1 MIRRGD
7 RRSLFSL
14 IHEKSTISIA
24 ELFSVKSQEL
34 ARTVSLPR
42 SSSRICR
49 CLSHAR
55 AHIEIHTS
63 HVRVSIHHERP
74 SFLRKRVDQ
83 RALAARLTRTTPI
96 RFTTA
101 IKTNNGN
108 NTLDDTVLRTTTFH
122 VSRIT
127 RTTGISS
134 RNRQESFL
142 SLSLSLVLALLCI
155 RGVVRARRSS
165 LVRIRRYL
173 FSQSLL
179 SFFSLLSSFLF
190 PLSFFFSLL
199 FSPPNIHR
207 NAQNTRTDTT
217 DARREMRDYEKPG
230 TEPKR

>member
-134 RNRQESFL
+134 RNRQES

-190 PLSFFFSLL
+190 PLSFFFPYSFHLRI
-199 FSPPNIHR
+199 FIE
-207 NAQNTRTDTT
+207 TRKTL
-217 DARREMRDYEKPG
+217 
-230 TEPKR
+230 EPIPRTLVVK